1 MSIFGHDSGKVWIT
15 SHRVLYGNLLPGQR
29 STAPE
34 APPARHTPVRAKF
47 ASGAGPA
54 PRCDPGANRPDGADP
69 GHNVPGQVLE
79 SSPVNAVPHPQDPS
93 HPNSDARKLF
103 VRTVAL
109 RDRVGSSLVRRL
121 PAGVPLAW
129 LTGDDGVVG
138 WGEAARM
145 ECAPLPEGT
154 EPTDTTRFDEA
165 ARWFDALLEHAEVE
179 DEVDLPGTGLVTFG
193 TFTFAPTSAG
203 STLIVPR
210 VVVGRREGRTW
221 LTTVTDEPGAH
232 PEELLRP
239 GSAPRPVGPVRW
251 RPGSLTR
258 EEWMGA
264 VAGTVERIRA
274 GELEKAVLARD
285 SFADA
290 DAPVDVRVLLE
301 RLRTRFPACFTFSVG
316 GMVGA
321 TPELLLR
328 REGDQLTSL
337 VLAGTRPR
345 GEDPESDQLLGQ
357 QMLASAKDIEEHG
370 LAVDSLRD
378 ALEPLA
384 EELVVP
390 AWPHLLKLAN
400 VQHLATRAHARLS
413 AGVSALD
420 AVAALHPTAAVGG
433 TPTAT
438 AMRLIAEVEGMDRGG
453 YAGPVGWLDGAGNS
467 EWGIALRCAHVDGAH
482 ARLYAGGGIVAGSD
496 PVSEV
501 AEAESKF
508 RVMREALTDPEG

>member
-1 MSIFGHDSGKVWIT
+1 MTRAALRHAHDRTTG
-15 SHRVLYGNLLPGQR
+15 RDP
-29 STAPE
+29 
-34 APPARHTPVRAKF
+34 
-47 ASGAGPA
+47 AGPA
-54 PRCDPGANRPDGADP
+54 RG
-69 GHNVPGQVLE
+69 VPGQVLD
-79 SSPVNAVPHPQDPS
+79 STPVNAVPNPQNPG
-93 HPNSDARKLF
+93 ARTLF
-103 VRTVAL
+103 VRTVPL
-109 RDRVGSSLVRRL
+109 RDHLGSLVEHL
-121 PAGVPLAW
+121 PADTPLAW
-129 LTGDDGVVG
+129 LTGEDGLVG
-138 WGEAARM
+138 WGEAARL
-145 ECAPLPEGT
+145 EPGAQPGDT
-154 EPTDTTRFDEA
+154 RPTDTTRFTEA
-165 ARWFDALLEHAEVE
+165 ARWLDGLLERAEVE

-193 TFTFAPTSAG
+193 SFTFTPTSPG

-210 VVVGRREGRTW
+210 VLVGRRDDRVW
-221 LTTVTDEPGAH
+221 LTTITDEPGEH

-239 GSAPRPVGPVRW
+239 RSAPRPVGPVEW
-251 RPGSLTR
+251 RPGSLTS
-258 EEWMGA
+258 EEWMAA
-264 VAGTVERIRA
+264 VAGTVDRIRA

-285 SFADA
+285 AFADA
-290 DAPVDVRVLLE
+290 ESPIDVRVLLE

-345 GEDPESDQLLGQ
+345 GENAEADHRLGQ
-357 QMLASAKDIEEHG
+357 EMLSSAKDIEEHG
-370 LAVDSLRD
+370 LAVDSLRT

-400 VQHLATRAHARLS
+400 VQHLATRAHAQLS
-413 AGVSALD
+413 PGVSALD

-433 TPTAT
+433 TPTET
-438 AMRLIAEVEGMDRGG
+438 AMRLIAQVEGMDRGG
-453 YAGPVGWLDGAGNS
+453 YTGPVGWLDGAGNS

-508 RVMREALTDPEG
+508 RVMREALTDPEA

>member
-1 MSIFGHDSGKVWIT
+1 M
-15 SHRVLYGNLLPGQR
+15 
-29 STAPE
+29 
-34 APPARHTPVRAKF
+34 
-47 ASGAGPA
+47 
-54 PRCDPGANRPDGADP
+54 
-69 GHNVPGQVLE
+69 
-79 SSPVNAVPHPQDPS
+79 NAVPNPQNPG
-93 HPNSDARKLF
+93 ARKLF
-103 VRTVAL
+103 VRTVPL
-109 RDRVGSSLVRRL
+109 RDRADSLVRRL
-121 PAGVPLAW
+121 PAGTPLAW
-129 LTGDDGVVG
+129 LTGDDGIVG
-138 WGEAARM
+138 WGEAARL
-145 ECAPLPEGT
+145 EPEPRQEGT
-154 EPTDTTRFDEA
+154 PPTDTTRFTDA
-165 ARWFDALLEHAEVE
+165 ARWLNGLLENAEVE

-193 TFTFAPTSAG
+193 TFTFTPTSHG

-210 VVVGRREGRTW
+210 VVVGRRGDRTW

-239 GSAPRPVGPVRW
+239 QATPRPIGPVEW

-258 EEWMGA
+258 EEWTGA
-264 VAGTVERIRA
+264 VAGTVDRIRA

-285 SFADA
+285 AFADA
-290 DAPVDVRVLLE
+290 RSPIDVRVLLE

-328 REGDQLTSL
+328 REGDQLDSL

-345 GEDPESDQLLGQ
+345 GEDAESDHRLGQ
-357 QMLASAKDIEEHG
+357 EMLSSAKDIEEHG
-370 LAVDSLRD
+370 LAVDSLRT

-384 EELVVP
+384 DELAVP

-400 VQHLATRAHARLS
+400 VQHLATRAHARL
-413 AGVSALD
+413 APGVSALD

-433 TPTAT
+433 TPTET

-467 EWGIALRCAHVDGAH
+467 EWGIALRCAHVDGSR

-496 PVSEV
+496 PASEV

>member
-1 MSIFGHDSGKVWIT
+1 MNTELS
-15 SHRVLYGNLLPGQR
+15 
-29 STAPE
+29 
-34 APPARHTPVRAKF
+34 PP
-47 ASGAGPA
+47 
-54 PRCDPGANRPDGADP
+54 
-69 GHNVPGQVLE
+69 
-79 SSPVNAVPHPQDPS
+79 
-93 HPNSDARKLF
+93 KLF
-103 VRTVAL
+103 VRTVPL
-109 RDRVGSSLVRRL
+109 RDRADSLVQRL
-121 PAGVPLAW
+121 PAGTPLAW
-129 LTGDDGVVG
+129 LTGDDGIVG
-138 WGEAARM
+138 WGEATRLDP
-145 ECAPLPEGT
+145 APQPEGT
-154 EPTDTTRFDEA
+154 PPTDTTRFVEA
-165 ARWFDALLEHAEVE
+165 TAWVHGLLEHAEVE
-179 DEVDLPGTGLVTFG
+179 DEVNLPGTGLVTFG
-193 TFTFAPTSAG
+193 TFTFTPTSRG
-203 STLIVPR
+203 SALIVPR

-239 GSAPRPVGPVRW
+239 HSAPRPVGPVEW

-285 SFADA
+285 SFAEA
-290 DAPVDVRVLLE
+290 DSPIDVRVLLE

-345 GEDPESDQLLGQ
+345 GEDAGADHQLGQ
-357 QMLASAKDIEEHG
+357 EMLASAKDIEEHG
-370 LAVDSLRD
+370 LAVDSLRT

-400 VQHLATRAHARLS
+400 VQHLATRAHARL
-413 AGVSALD
+413 APGVSALD

-433 TPTAT
+433 TPTGT

-467 EWGIALRCAHVDGAH
+467 EWGIALRCAHVDGSR

-496 PVSEV
+496 PASEV

-508 RVMREALTDPEG
+508 RVMREALTDPGA